1 MKKLLIPLICV
12 LILCFICA
20 IPVKNDLQI
29 YDKVIRLHVLANSD
43 SDEDQAL
50 KLTVRDGILES
61 IAELTENCKS
71 KSEAEAVLRE
81 NSVVISENAE
91 KIVRENGYDYPV
103 SVVIG
108 QEKYPE
114 REYEGIRFPSGEYC
128 SLRINIGEAEGKNW
142 WCVLFPPLCVGSAVE
157 VKEEMI
163 SVGFTPDQV
172 QVLTDS
178 QTPKYRLRFKI
189 LDLIGSLFS

>member
-12 LILCFICA
+12 IVLCFICA
-20 IPVKNDLQI
+20 IPVQNDLQI

-50 KLTVRDGILES
+50 KPTVRDGILQS
-61 IAELTENCKS
+61 VAELTENCES

-81 NSVVISENAE
+81 NSSVISEKAE
-91 KIVRENGYDYPV
+91 KIVRENGCACPV
-103 SVVIG
+103 SVLIG

-114 REYEGIRFPSGEYC
+114 REYDGLRLPSGEYC
-128 SLRINIGEAEGKNW
+128 SLRINIGDAEGNNW
-142 WCVLFPPLCVGSAVE
+142 WCVLFPPLCLDAATNSNEDAF
-157 VKEEMI
+157 I

-172 QVLTDS
+172 QV
-178 QTPKYRLRFKI
+178 
-189 LDLIGSLFS
+189 